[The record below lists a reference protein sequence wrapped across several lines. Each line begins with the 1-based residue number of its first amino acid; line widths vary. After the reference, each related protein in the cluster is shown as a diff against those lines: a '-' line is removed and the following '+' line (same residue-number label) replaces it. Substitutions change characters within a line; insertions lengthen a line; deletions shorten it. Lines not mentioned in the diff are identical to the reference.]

1 MLTSK
6 KVNTI
11 LLGSNG
17 ALLSLSL
24 LLLRLAIGIILF
36 VVGSGKVLGW
46 FGGYGLNTTI
56 QFYVKM
62 GIAVPLAYLS
72 CFTEFL
78 GGLLL
83 ALGLFTRLAA
93 FAVAINMVVATI
105 TMLPNGFLGPN
116 GASYPFTFFII
127 AIAVLLAGPLDY
139 SVDSALL
146 KRD

>member
-24 LLLRLAIGIILF
+24 LLLRLTIGIILF

-72 CFTEFL
+72 CFTEFI

-139 SVDSALL
+139 SVDSALF